1 MRGRSQKSTPVAAG
15 GITAS
20 FAAMTGNP
28 GKWILAYGAFLIFAG
43 VAGFLSNPEKA
54 KTALMSGGLF
64 GALSLLWGWLACGG
78 RRWAVWAA
86 LVMTGLLALIFSW
99 RATVGWQQVAAGN
112 QDKLFAAALISTMLA
127 ASLALLPRLVTGLRR
142 GAAPV

>member
-1 MRGRSQKSTPVAAG
+1 MK
-15 GITAS
+15 
-20 FAAMTGNP
+20 GNP
-28 GKWILAYGAFLIFAG
+28 GKSILAYGAFLILAG

-64 GALSLLWGWLACGG
+64 GALSLLWGWLAVQG

-86 LVMTGLLALIFSW
+86 LVTAGLLTLTFAW
-99 RATVGWQQVAAGN
+99 RATVGWRQVAAGN
-112 QDKLFAAALISTMLA
+112 EDKLFAAVLISTMLA

-142 GAAPV
+142 GAAA